1 LAQEKMETT
10 EHDNVI
16 TLTIDECRIEEDVM
30 AELKEFTQLNHSGSF
45 SEAHALFEECLSVHQ
60 GGYRAMVEYADCLL
74 RQGLYKHLSDY
85 SEYAGKRTDGS
96 RERQIFTLMKAIA
109 DIHRKGSLENSFR
122 VALDVWKSL
131 SIFSYN
137 LQLTKPSDIEP
148 SDIIEVRLEIQ
159 SCC

>member
-1 LAQEKMETT
+1 LAQEKMEMKMETT

-16 TLTIDECRIEEDVM
+16 TLTIDECRTEEDVM
-30 AELKEFTQLNHSGSF
+30 AELQEFIRLNHLGLF
-45 SEAHALFEECLSVHQ
+45 SEAHALFEECLSAHQ
-60 GGYRAMVEYADCLL
+60 GGYLATVEYADCLL

-85 SEYAGKRTDGS
+85 SEYAEKRIFS
-96 RERQIFTLMKAIA
+96 SQERQIFTLMKAIA

-131 SIFSYN
+131 SISYT
-137 LQLTKPSDIEP
+137 LSTEP
-148 SDIIEVRLEIQ
+148 SDLEVRLHIQ